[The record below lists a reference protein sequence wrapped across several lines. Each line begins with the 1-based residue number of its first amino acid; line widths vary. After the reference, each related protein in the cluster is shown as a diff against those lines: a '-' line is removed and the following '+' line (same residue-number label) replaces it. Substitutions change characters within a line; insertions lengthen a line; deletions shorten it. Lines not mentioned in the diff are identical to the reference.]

1 MTTKAELRTI
11 LKERREALSLGDRR
25 EKGYY
30 ITCRLQE
37 LLKPYHTL
45 LAYVAKDP
53 EVESMVII
61 NCLLEEGKTVLVP
74 IIEKETHTLRLSY
87 LTSMDQLEPGT
98 FKVPEPLTKERP
110 APASSIDAVLVPK
123 VGFDRAGHR
132 LGYGAGY
139 YDRFFEKNPHIPRIG
154 MAYACQEV
162 ECIPTEPFDARM
174 DQIVTED
181 EVIRCGRVGDEV
193 DDLSGASR

>member
-1 MTTKAELRTI
+1 MRV
-11 LKERREALSLGDRR
+11 RE
-25 EKGYY
+25 YC
-30 ITCRLQE
+30 T
-37 LLKPYHTL
+37 
-45 LAYVAKDP
+45 
-53 EVESMVII
+53 
-61 NCLLEEGKTVLVP
+61 NCLLEEGKTVVVP

-98 FKVPEPLTKERP
+98 FRVPEPLTHEQP
-110 APASSIDAVLVPK
+110 APASSIDAVLVPM
-123 VGFDRAGHR
+123 VGFDRKGHR

-162 ECIPTEPFDARM
+162 ELIPTEPFDARM
-174 DQIVTED
+174 DYVVTED

-193 DDLSGASR
+193 DDLSGANL

>member
-11 LKERREALSLGDRR
+11 LKARREALSLGKRR

-37 LLKPYHTL
+37 LPKPYQTI

-61 NCLLEEGKTVLVP
+61 NCLLEKGKSVVVP

-87 LTSMDQLEPGT
+87 LTSMAELEPGT
-98 FKVPEPLTKERP
+98 FRVPEPISCEKP
-110 APASSIDAVLVPK
+110 VAASLVDVVLVPM
-123 VGFDRAGHR
+123 VGFDRLGNR

-139 YDRFFEKNPHIPRIG
+139 YDRFFEQNPDIPKIG

-162 ECIPTEPFDARM
+162 GFIPAEPYDAKM
-174 DQIVTED
+174 DYIVTEN
-181 EVIRCGRVGDEV
+181 EIIC
-193 DDLSGASR
+193 SK

>member
-1 MTTKAELRTI
+1 MTTKAELRII

-25 EKGYY
+25 AKGYY

-37 LLKPYHTL
+37 LLKPYQTI

-98 FKVPEPLTKERP
+98 FRVPEPLTKERP
-110 APASSIDAVLVPK
+110 APASSVDAVLVPM

-139 YDRFFEKNPHIPRIG
+139 YDRFFEANPAIPRIG
-154 MAYACQEV
+154 MAYACQEA
-162 ECIPTEPFDARM
+162 EGIPTEEYDARM

-181 EVIRCGRVGDEV
+181 EVIRCG
-193 DDLSGASR
+193 

>member
-1 MTTKAELRTI
+1 MTTKAELRII
-11 LKERREALSLGDRR
+11 LKERREALPLGDRR

-30 ITCRLQE
+30 ITFRLQE
-37 LLKPYHTL
+37 LLKPYQTI

-61 NCLLEEGKTVLVP
+61 NCLLEEGKTVIVP

-98 FKVPEPLTKERP
+98 FQVPEPLSREKP
-110 APASSIDAVLVPK
+110 APASSVDAALVPM
-123 VGFDRAGHR
+123 VGFDRAGRR

-139 YDRFFEKNPHIPRIG
+139 YDRFFENNPDIPRIG
-154 MAYACQEV
+154 MAYSCQEANF
-162 ECIPTEPFDARM
+162 IPTESFDARM
-174 DQIVTED
+174 DYIVTED
-181 EVIRCGRVGDEV
+181 EVIRCRDG
-193 DDLSGASR
+193 LS

>member
-1 MTTKAELRTI
+1 MTTKAELRTV
-11 LKERREALSLGDRR
+11 LKARRDALTRTEQRS
-25 EKGYY
+25 KAYY

-37 LLKPYHTL
+37 LLKPYQTIF
-45 LAYVAKDP
+45 AYVAKDS
-53 EVESMVII
+53 EVESMVLL
-61 NCLLEEGKTVLVP
+61 NCLLEEGKKVVVP

-87 LTSMDQLEPGT
+87 ITSMDQLELGT
-98 FKVPEPLTKERP
+98 FKVPEPLTHEKP
-110 APASSIDAVLVPK
+110 APVSAIDAILVPM

-139 YDRFFEKNPHIPRIG
+139 YDRFFALYPDIPRIG

-162 ECIPTEPFDARM
+162 ESIPAEEYDARM

>member
-1 MTTKAELRTI
+1 MSTKAELRET
-11 LKERREALSLGDRR
+11 LKARREALSLKDRR

-30 ITCRLQE
+30 ITCRLE
-37 LLKPYHTL
+37 KILKPYHTI

-61 NCLLEEGKTVLVP
+61 NCLLEKGKSVAVP

-87 LTSMDQLEPGT
+87 LTSMAELEPGT
-98 FKVPEPLTKERP
+98 FQVPEPISCEKPVPVSL
-110 APASSIDAVLVPK
+110 IDVILVPM

-139 YDRFFEKNPHIPRIG
+139 YDRFFEKNPNIPKIG
-154 MAYACQEV
+154 MAYACQEA
-162 ECIPTEPFDARM
+162 EYIPTEPYDVRM
-174 DQIVTED
+174 DYVVTEN
-181 EVIRCGRVGDEV
+181 EVICCKVRSE
-193 DDLSGASR
+193 